1 MRNVLIGTG
10 VVGEAILDTF
20 ANQVQFDLAVV
31 DSKFIG
37 TGAWNHI
44 PVVSTSEYLESGNLS
59 GDSFVVALGY
69 TESNSLRRRKFEEL
83 VASGARPLSLIHEKS
98 HVSAKSSIG
107 HGVVIFPQVVVENH
121 ATVEVGSIL
130 WSNSVIG
137 HESRISKYCF
147 LAASVTV
154 AGAAIVEEQC
164 TLGVGAL
171 VGNHVRIGYGSI
183 IGAGAIVTK
192 HVKNESVVINPSSPI
207 LGLPPKFFDRLS
219 GFDSLRP

>member
-10 VVGEAILDTF
+10 VVGEAIFDTF
-20 ANQVQFDLAVV
+20 ANQVQFDLTVV
-31 DSKFIG
+31 DSEFVG
-37 TGAWNHI
+37 TGIWNDL
-44 PVVSTSEYLESGNLS
+44 PVISTDEYLKSGDLS
-59 GDSFVVALGY
+59 ADSFVVAIGY
-69 TESNSLRRRKFEEL
+69 TEANSLRRKKFEVLRE
-83 VASGARPLSLIHEKS
+83 SGAKPLSLIHEKS
-98 HVSAKSSIG
+98 HISAKSSIEQ
-107 HGVVIFPQVVVENH
+107 GVVIFPQVVVENH

-137 HESRISKYCF
+137 HESRVSQFCF

-171 VGNHVRIGYGSI
+171 VGNHVRIGRGSI

-192 HVKNESVVINPSSPI
+192 HVGNESVVINPSSPI
-207 LGLPPKFFDRLS
+207 LGLPPKFFDQLS
-219 GFDSLRP
+219 GFDSLKP